1 MHLLKKINNA
11 IKITKYTKQK
21 DSRVKL
27 MIWLK
32 TFNSF
37 WTKKK
42 LSWKVK
48 LSIKLFFNLR
58 LSLRSVQ
65 FMYMNT

>member
-42 LSWKVK
+42 FSWKVK